1 MRDRPAPGA
10 PFGRR
15 LYFEDGEIDR
25 ICADALKSA
34 GCLPTTCVPVEIEL
48 FVEKAFNCRAVYDS
62 LPAGVLGAAAFRRD
76 GSLDEIT
83 VSRSLSAGGR
93 VGERR
98 ARSTWAHEA
107 GHGLLHGPLFAQ
119 GELRHPLLDDCFDYE
134 KRRILCREADIG
146 ATGTSYHGK
155 WWEWQA
161 NQAIG
166 GLLLPRELVETSLE
180 PLTEEQGLFG
190 IRVLP
195 SAQREPAARLLAE
208 ALDVNPAVA
217 RIRLSGLFPSDDQ
230 RTL

>member
-1 MRDRPAPGA
+1 MREIPAPGK
-10 PFGRR
+10 PFERR
-15 LYFEDGEIDR
+15 LYFENGEIER

-34 GCLPTTCVPVEIEL
+34 GCLPATVAPVEIEL
-48 FVEKAFNCRAVYDS
+48 FVEKAFDCRAVYDS
-62 LPAGVLGAAAFRRD
+62 LPTGVLGAAAFRRD
-76 GSLDEIT
+76 GSLEEIT
-83 VSRSLSAGGR
+83 VARSLSVGGQ

-119 GELRHPLLDDCFDYE
+119 GKLRHPLLDDCFDYK

-166 GLLLPRELVETSLE
+166 ALLLPRAHVETALE
-180 PLTEEQGLFG
+180 SLTEEQGMFG
-190 IRVLP
+190 TRVLP
-195 SAQREPAARLLAE
+195 SVQREPAARLLSE

-217 RIRLSGLFPSDDQ
+217 RIRLSGLFPTDAQ
-230 RTL
+230 GTL

>member
-1 MRDRPAPGA
+1 MRERPAPGK

-15 LYFEDGEIDR
+15 LYFEDGEIER

-34 GCLPTTCVPVEIEL
+34 GCLPTTCAPVEIEL
-48 FVEKAFNCRAVYDS
+48 FVEKAFDCRAVYDS

-76 GSLDEIT
+76 GSLEEIT
-83 VSRSLSAGGR
+83 VSRSLSADGQ

-119 GELRHPLLDDCFDYE
+119 GTLRHPLLDDCFDYE

-146 ATGTSYHGK
+146 ATSTSYHGK

-166 GLLLPRELVETSLE
+166 GLLLPRELVETCVES
-180 PLTEEQGLFG
+180 LTEEQGLFG

-195 SAQREPAARLLAE
+195 STHREPAARLLAE
-208 ALDVNPAVA
+208 VFDVNPTVA

-230 RTL
+230 GTL

>member
-1 MRDRPAPGA
+1 MRETRAPGK

-15 LYFEDGEIDR
+15 LYFEDGEIER

-34 GCLPTTCVPVEIEL
+34 GCLPTTCAPVEIEL
-48 FVEKAFNCRAVYDS
+48 FVEKAFNCRAVYDD
-62 LPAGVLGAAAFRRD
+62 LPKGVLGAAAFRRD
-76 GSLDEIT
+76 GSLEEIT
-83 VSRSLSAGGR
+83 VSRSLSAGGQ

-98 ARSTWAHEA
+98 TRSTWAHEA

-119 GELRHPLLDDCFDYE
+119 GTLPHPLLDDCFDYE

-166 GLLLPRELVETSLE
+166 GLLLPRELVETCVES
-180 PLTEEQGLFG
+180 LTEEQGLLG
-190 IRVLP
+190 TRVLP
-195 SAQREPAARLLAE
+195 TTQREPASRLLSE
-208 ALDVNPAVA
+208 VFDVNPAVA
-217 RIRLSGLFPSDDQ
+217 RIRLSGLFPSDNQ
-230 RTL
+230 GTL

>member
-1 MRDRPAPGA
+1 MRERPAPGK

-15 LYFEDGEIDR
+15 LYFESGEIER
-25 ICADALKSA
+25 ICADALNSA
-34 GCLPTTCVPVEIEL
+34 GCLPATCGPVEIEL
-48 FVEKAFNCRAVYDS
+48 FVEKAFDCRAVYDY
-62 LPAGVLGAAAFRRD
+62 LPTGVLGAAAFRRD
-76 GSLDEIT
+76 GSLKEIT

-119 GELRHPLLDDCFDYE
+119 QKIRHPLLDDCFEYE

-166 GLLLPRELVETSLE
+166 GLLLPRELVEASLE
-180 PLTEEQGLFG
+180 SLTEEQGLFRT
-190 IRVLP
+190 RVLP
-195 SAQREPAARLLAE
+195 STRYEPAARLLAE
-208 ALDVNPAVA
+208 VFDVNPAVA
-217 RIRLSGLFPSDDQ
+217 RIRLAGLFPSDDQ
-230 RTL
+230 GSL